1 MQQKQLTVN
10 KKQLKELLGVG
21 DLRLKRLKQNPTFPK
36 PIKELN
42 RWSIIEIEDWFR
54 GSVSEK
60 DSKIDEYLWVKL

>member
-36 PIKELN
+36 PIKEIK
-42 RWSIIEIEDWFR
+42 RWSIIEIEEWLTGRVEVKKQD
-54 GSVSEK
+54 V
-60 DSKIDEYLWVKL
+60 DEYL